1 MYICRFYVYLS
12 ICIKYEV
19 WGGWG
24 DLNKGYIE
32 ITEDLSKKTLRTIF
46 FIIFS

>member
-1 MYICRFYVYLS
+1 MHKI
-12 ICIKYEV
+12 
-19 WGGWG
+19 GGLGVGAGVG
-24 DLNKGYIE
+24 DVGLEKGYIE